1 MNIIVTGA
9 SRGIGKELVKSFAG
23 ESGHH
28 IIAISRNKKLLD
40 DLSDECMSFKSG
52 SNVHPLPF
60 DLGSG
65 DIKNE
70 LIPEI
75 QNKIASV
82 DILINNAGYLVNK
95 LIESLSGE
103 DFDQLFNVNV
113 KSAFLLVQALIPYF
127 KPNAHIVNISSMGG
141 FQGSSKFP
149 GLSLYAASKGALAIL
164 TECLAE
170 ELKDK
175 NIKANCL
182 ALGAVQTE
190 MLAEA
195 FPGYEAPIQ
204 PQEMA
209 IFIKNFALTGH
220 QVYNG
225 KILPVSLSTP

>member
-9 SRGIGKELVKSFAG
+9 SRGIGKELVKLFAQ
-23 ESGHH
+23 ESGHD
-28 IIAISRNKKLLD
+28 IIAISRNEKLLD
-40 DLSDECMSFKSG
+40 DLSNECRGFKSA
-52 SNVHPLPF
+52 STVYAIPF

-65 DIKNE
+65 NIKNE

-75 QNKIASV
+75 QNKITSV

-95 LIESLSGE
+95 SVEDLSGE

-113 KSAFLLVQALIPYF
+113 KSVFLLVQVLIPYF
-127 KPNAHIVNISSMGG
+127 RPNAHIVNISSMGG

-170 ELKDK
+170 ELKNQ

-195 FPGYEAPIQ
+195 FPGYEAPLQ

-209 IFIKNFALTGH
+209 TFIRNFALTGH